1 LELVAGEWQEVD
13 RVDRVVHL
21 RRSTG

>member
-1 LELVAGEWQEVD
+1 LELVAGEWQEVG